1 MMGTENSRWQRV
13 ENSLRKNDGKENK
26 IRYKGVYYE
35 RYYFSRR
42 FRHTPVL
49 RYSGKIAFMINIEGK

>member
-1 MMGTENSRWQRV
+1 MMA
-13 ENSLRKNDGKENK
+13 KK

-49 RYSGKIAFMINIEGK
+49 RYSGKIAFMINIKGK

>member
-1 MMGTENSRWQRV
+1 MMA
-13 ENSLRKNDGKENK
+13 KK

-49 RYSGKIAFMINIEGK
+49 RYSGKIAFMINIKGSIGVQGVQTR